1 MQNILMIA
9 FHYPPCH
16 GSSGVQRTLKFSRY
30 LPDCGWQPVILT
42 ANPKAYSRVG
52 DDQLGEI
59 PQSVPVRRAFA
70 LDTSRH
76 LAIHGVHLRWMA
88 LPDRWVS
95 WWLGAVPSGLR
106 LVKKYG
112 PAIIWSTYPI
122 ATAHLIGMTL
132 HRLTGI
138 PWVADFRDSMTE
150 DEYPPDV
157 LSRRSYRWIERQAI
171 QYSSRL
177 IFTTRLTR
185 EMYLNRYPQ
194 LLPERCLVI
203 ANGYDEEDFKDF
215 TLKKPLK
222 DHNSPLIR
230 LVHAGALYP
239 QERDPRPFFKVLSR
253 LKTERRL
260 SARDLRVELRASGEE
275 GYYATV
281 IRQLGIDDLVHLL
294 PPLPYRQALQDCADA
309 DALLLFQ
316 AASCD
321 HQIPAKVYEYL
332 RLQKPILA
340 LTTNRGETAALLG
353 ETGGATIVDLQDEH
367 ALYSSLPRFLRTV
380 SDSVHPL
387 PNDEIVRRY
396 TRKNQAYELGR
407 FLSQLVR

>member
-1 MQNILMIA
+1 
-9 FHYPPCH
+9 
-16 GSSGVQRTLKFSRY
+16 
-30 LPDCGWQPVILT
+30 
-42 ANPKAYSRVG
+42 
-52 DDQLGEI
+52 
-59 PQSVPVRRAFA
+59 
-70 LDTSRH
+70 
-76 LAIHGVHLRWMA
+76 
-88 LPDRWVS
+88 
-95 WWLGAVPSGLR
+95 
-106 LVKKYG
+106 
-112 PAIIWSTYPI
+112 
-122 ATAHLIGMTL
+122 MTL